1 MQVHL
6 HGKIHSGCYAVQP
19 YPTRPVLLLLGVFAG
34 YLVRWSSDER
44 APLRSAG
51 WSPLLSAV
59 MSTAA
64 ESGHPALSR
73 RRELGATSARSLLLT
88 VLGEFVL
95 PRDEAVWTQVLIDVL
110 GGLGVESKS
119 ARQALA
125 RTAAEGL
132 LLSDRAGR
140 RVRWSLTE
148 HGRRLLSAGAA
159 RIYGF
164 GTAVPPWDGRWLV
177 LLVSVPEAR
186 RQLRHRLRTRLAWAG
201 LGSPAPGV
209 WLTPDP
215 GKQDEVAE
223 VIADLGLTAVT
234 SSFVGPFGEIG
245 TPRQVVEQAWDLAEV
260 EAAYEEFL
268 ESFADATPVDP
279 AEVLV
284 HQILLVHA
292 WRRFPFL
299 DPKLPAELLPD
310 EWAGA
315 RAAALFD
322 TLHTRWG
329 GEAQRHWQKMV
340 ATLG

>member
-1 MQVHL
+1 
-6 HGKIHSGCYAVQP
+6 
-19 YPTRPVLLLLGVFAG
+19 
-34 YLVRWSSDER
+34 
-44 APLRSAG
+44 
-51 WSPLLSAV
+51 

-64 ESGHPALSR
+64 EPATAHPALSR

-95 PRDEAVWTQVLIDVL
+95 PRTDAVWTQVLIDVL

-132 LLSDRAGR
+132 LVSDRAGR
-140 RVRWSLTE
+140 RVRWALSDQ
-148 HGRRLLSAGAA
+148 GRRLLSDGAA

-164 GTAVPPWDGRWLV
+164 GAEAGQWDGRWLV
-177 LLVSVPEAR
+177 LLISVPEAR

-215 GKQDEVAE
+215 TKQDEVAD
-223 VIADLGLTAVT
+223 VVADLELTGVT
-234 SSFVGPFGEIG
+234 SSFVGPFGVIG
-245 TPRQVVEQAWDLAEV
+245 AERQVVEQAWNLSEV

-268 ESFADATPVDP
+268 DTFSCAAPSDP
-279 AEVLV
+279 LDVLT
-284 HQILLVHA
+284 HQIHLVHA

-299 DPKLPAELLPD
+299 DPKLPGELLPAG
-310 EWAGA
+310 WAGA
-315 RAAALFD
+315 RAAELFD
-322 TLHTRWG
+322 TLHTRWDQA
-329 GEAQRHWQKMV
+329 AQAHWLRLV
-340 ATLG
+340 ATAT

>member
-1 MQVHL
+1 M
-6 HGKIHSGCYAVQP
+6 
-19 YPTRPVLLLLGVFAG
+19 
-34 YLVRWSSDER
+34 SS
-44 APLRSAG
+44 
-51 WSPLLSAV
+51 
-59 MSTAA
+59 AA
-64 ESGHPALSR
+64 ETVTAHPALSR

-110 GGLGVESKS
+110 GSLGVESKS

-132 LLSDRAGR
+132 VASDRAGR
-140 RVRWSLTE
+140 RVRWSLTPQ
-148 HGRRLLSAGAA
+148 GRRLLSDGAT

-164 GTAVPPWDGRWLV
+164 GAATRPWDGRWLV
-177 LLVSVPEAR
+177 LLVSVPESR

-223 VIADLGLTAVT
+223 VIADLGLTAVA
-234 SSFVGPFGEIG
+234 SSFVGPFGTIG
-245 TPRQVVEQAWDLAEV
+245 APRQVVEQAWDLAEV

-268 ESFADATPVDP
+268 DTFAGAVPVDP
-279 AEVLV
+279 AEVLA
-284 HQILLVHA
+284 HQIHLVHA

-299 DPKLPAELLPD
+299 DPELPAELLPD
-310 EWAGA
+310 GWAGA
-315 RAAALFD
+315 RAAALF
-322 TLHTRWG
+322 TALHGRWSE
-329 GEAQRHWQKMV
+329 EAQRHWQLLV
-340 ATLG
+340 GATR

>member
-1 MQVHL
+1 
-6 HGKIHSGCYAVQP
+6 
-19 YPTRPVLLLLGVFAG
+19 
-34 YLVRWSSDER
+34 
-44 APLRSAG
+44 
-51 WSPLLSAV
+51 
-59 MSTAA
+59 MSAA
-64 ESGHPALSR
+64 ESVTAHPALSR

-110 GGLGVESKS
+110 GSLGVEPKS

-132 LLSDRAGR
+132 LGSDRAGR

-148 HGRRLLSAGAA
+148 EGRRLLSDGAR

-164 GTAVPPWDGRWLV
+164 SAAVRPWAGRWLV

-215 GKQDEVAE
+215 DKQEEVAE

-234 SSFVGPFGEIG
+234 SSFVGAYGTIG
-245 TPRQVVEQAWDLAEV
+245 TPRPVVEQAWDLAEV

-268 ESFADATPVDP
+268 DAFTDAAPVTPGD
-279 AEVLV
+279 VLT
-284 HQILLVHA
+284 HQIHLVHA

-310 EWAGA
+310 DWAGT

-322 TLHTRWG
+322 ALHDRWNE
-329 GEAQRHWQKMV
+329 EAQRHWQHLV
-340 ATLG
+340 GTSL